1 MTFRLSCILTASGQ
15 LLGTGEDTYST
26 REEAEARAQFY
37 NEQIA
42 GEPYHYAAVAA

>member
-1 MTFRLSCILTASGQ
+1 MTFRLSCILTATSQ

-42 GEPYHYAAVAA
+42 DEPYHYAVAAA